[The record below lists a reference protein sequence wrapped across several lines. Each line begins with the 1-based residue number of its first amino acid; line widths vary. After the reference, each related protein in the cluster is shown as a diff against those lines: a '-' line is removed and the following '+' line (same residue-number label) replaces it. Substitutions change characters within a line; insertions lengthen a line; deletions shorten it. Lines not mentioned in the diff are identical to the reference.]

1 MKILLKILEL
11 INKFN
16 KLAEHTIN
24 IHKLVIYI
32 FIYIYTH
39 TNNELSEKETRK
51 TIPFTRAPKRIKYL
65 GKLTKDKMFNF
76 SKVGR
81 LTGKDKM

>member
-1 MKILLKILEL
+1 M
-11 INKFN
+11 
-16 KLAEHTIN
+16 
-24 IHKLVIYI
+24 
-32 FIYIYTH
+32 YIYTHTH